1 MVARHGTSRRSL
13 RRPSALRE
21 SKRTAKSRL
30 MNGHILGRGALAFAI
45 VGSAPFRARPI
56 CKNLHWT
63 RFCGVYGCPREP
75 RSTSEGR
82 RGSAPTRGHET
93 FPALAQLAGHD
104 SGKPPARSC
113 PQTPPAE
120 FATLDT
126 RSAPP
131 KALTARGVARDH
143 Q

>member
-93 FPALAQLAGHD
+93 FPALARVSSHD
-104 SGKPPARSC
+104 SGKPPALTNAKTHSR
-113 PQTPPAE
+113 
-120 FATLDT
+120 TLRRET
-126 RSAPP
+126 EC
-131 KALTARGVARDH
+131 
-143 Q
+143 